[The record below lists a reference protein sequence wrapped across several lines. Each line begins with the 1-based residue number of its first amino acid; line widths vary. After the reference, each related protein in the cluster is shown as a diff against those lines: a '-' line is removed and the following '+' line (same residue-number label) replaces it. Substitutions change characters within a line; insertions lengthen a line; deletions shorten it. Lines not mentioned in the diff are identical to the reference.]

1 MFKNKKRLP
10 IQRHSVSIKLLGMS
24 IDGSGIGGVIVVPLV
39 LLIICFAG
47 VTLGN
52 GAAWLARLS
61 TQSNV
66 ISESAPAAT
75 GSKD

>member
-1 MFKNKKRLP
+1 MFKNTKRVP

-24 IDGSGIGGVIVVPLV
+24 IDGNGIGGVVVVPLV

-52 GAAWLARLS
+52 GAAWLARLF

-66 ISESAPAAT
+66 ISESAPATT
-75 GSKD
+75 GPKD